1 MRLSLTLAAFLS
13 LVAFVGCG
21 EKAASNART
30 MPPPTA
36 SSSPAPTASPLPT
49 SLPTPKNGD
58 YPAKGK
64 VTKINN
70 ELGSVELDHEDIPG
84 LMPPMIMEFYVD
96 DKSLLKQIAVG
107 DKVDFVIRYKDG
119 RETISRIAKEK

>member
-1 MRLSLTLAAFLS
+1 MRSIFFFAALMSLGML
-13 LVAFVGCG
+13 VGCA
-21 EKAASNART
+21 ERTAPNTRPMPSAS
-30 MPPPTA
+30 P
-36 SSSPAPTASPLPT
+36 SSPSVSTASPLPT

-70 ELGSVELDHEDIPG
+70 ELGSVELDHEDVPG

-96 DKSLLKQIAVG
+96 DKSVLKQIAVG

-119 RETISRIAKEK
+119 QETISKITKAK

>member
-1 MRLSLTLAAFLS
+1 MRESLIFVAATLLG
-13 LVAFVGCG
+13 LLVGCG
-21 EKAASNART
+21 EKPAPNERP
-30 MPPPTA
+30 MPSLSA
-36 SSSPAPTASPLPT
+36 SSSPLPTASPLPT
-49 SLPTPKNGD
+49 SLPAPKNGD

-96 DKSLLKQIAVG
+96 DKAVLKQIAVG
-107 DKVDFVIRYKDG
+107 DQVNFVIRYKDG
-119 RETISRIAKEK
+119 QETISKISKAK

>member
-1 MRLSLTLAAFLS
+1 MKLSFLLAALISLGFL
-13 LVAFVGCG
+13 VGCG
-21 EKAASNART
+21 EKAAPNARPV
-30 MPPPTA
+30 PPPTA
-36 SSSPAPTASPLPT
+36 SNSPAPTASPLPT

-96 DKSLLKQIAVG
+96 DKSVLKQIAVG

-119 RETISRIAKEK
+119 QETISRIAKEK